1 MLPFEHGRVRVGVHA
16 MSGLFPFMC
25 MFTHYELN
33 LNLSRNMNMYMNVNM
48 KNEHVHVQVAV
59 HVLHVNVKIGTD
71 VGRKYAKARKST

>member
-1 MLPFEHGRVRVGVHA
+1 
-16 MSGLFPFMC
+16 
-25 MFTHYELN
+25 
-33 LNLSRNMNMYMNVNM
+33 MNVNM